1 MSAIIAIA
9 AAAALSQSATP
20 LPIPA
25 PQDTL
30 APEPRDPKVA
40 ALVAQFP
47 DYRAT
52 DQPLAGSLTI
62 TGSATMSRMLV
73 AMGDAFEQLYPD
85 VKVEVNQGGSAR
97 GLAALRAGECDM
109 ASVSREVTPEEIEEI
124 EQVTGK
130 KAHVF
135 PVGRD
140 AACIYVNVGNPLGTL
155 TREQLNGIFA
165 LTHSL
170 TDTMVM
176 RWNEIQAD
184 SPLGDDWVMLYVLDP
199 GHGTMQQFMR
209 LVMPGERLQ
218 TSMCHRQPTPSA
230 VVNACCA
237 YLNSIGIAPFV
248 YRQPRAKLLS
258 VQMSKDSPAVEPNF
272 WTIHRGEYPMT
283 MPLNV
288 IALSAPDAP
297 LAPIVFEWV
306 RYMWSQSAQDTVAA
320 LGGVV
325 PDPAQM
331 PAVIRD
337 SLKVPAKAAATP
349 QPPTSTGTPSGK

>member
-1 MSAIIAIA
+1 MSATISLAL
-9 AAAALSQSATP
+9 AAALSQSAAP

-40 ALVAQFP
+40 ELVAQFP

-52 DQPLAGSLTI
+52 DQPLSGSLTI

-73 AMGDAFEQLYPD
+73 AMGEAFEQLYPS

-97 GLAALRAGECDM
+97 GLAALRAGECDI
-109 ASVSREVTPEEIEEI
+109 ASVSRDMTPEEIADI
-124 EQVTGK
+124 ERATGK
-130 KAHVF
+130 KAHVI

-140 AACIYVNVGNPLGTL
+140 AACIYVNVGNPLSTL

-170 TDTMVM
+170 TNTMVM
-176 RWNEIQAD
+176 RWTDIEAD

-199 GHGTMQQFMR
+199 GHGTMQQFIR

-258 VQMSKDSPAVEPNF
+258 VKMTKDSPAVEPNF

-288 IALSAPDAP
+288 VALSAPDAP
-297 LAPIVFEWV
+297 LAPIVLEWV

-331 PAVIRD
+331 PDVVRQ
-337 SLKVPAKAAATP
+337 SLKSPAKAPSSARTP
-349 QPPTSTGTPSGK
+349 DSGSSTSGK

>member
-1 MSAIIAIA
+1 MNAIIAIA

-20 LPIPA
+20 LPILA

-73 AMGDAFEQLYPD
+73 AMGEAFGQLYPS

-109 ASVSREVTPEEIEEI
+109 ASVSREVTPEEIAEI
-124 EQVTGK
+124 ERATGK
-130 KAHVF
+130 RAHVF
-135 PVGRD
+135 TVGRD
-140 AACIYVNVGNPLGTL
+140 AACIYVNVGNPLGML

-176 RWNEIQAD
+176 RWNDIEAD

-248 YRQPRAKLLS
+248 CRQPRAKLLS
-258 VQMSKDSPAVEPNF
+258 VRMSKDAPAVEPNF

-283 MPLNV
+283 MPLNLV
-288 IALSAPDAP
+288 ALSPPDAP
-297 LAPIVFEWV
+297 LAPIVLEWV

-331 PAVIRD
+331 PAMIRD
-337 SLKVPAKAAATP
+337 SLKVPAKAPANP
-349 QPPTSTGTPSGK
+349 QPPVSTGTPSSK

>member
-1 MSAIIAIA
+1 MGTTIAIA
-9 AAAALSQSATP
+9 VAAALSQSAAP
-20 LPIPA
+20 LPVA
-25 PQDTL
+25 ELQDTMS
-30 APEPRDPKVA
+30 PEPRDPKVA

-47 DYRAT
+47 DYRAS

-73 AMGDAFEQLYPD
+73 AMGEAFEQLYPD

-97 GLAALRAGECDM
+97 GLAALRAGECDI
-109 ASVSREVTPEEIEEI
+109 ASVSREVTPEEIAEI
-124 EQVTGK
+124 ERATGK
-130 KAHVF
+130 QAHVF
-135 PVGRD
+135 PVGLD
-140 AACIYVNVGNPLGTL
+140 AACIYVNVGNPLNSL
-155 TREQLNGIFA
+155 TRAQLNGIFA

-176 RWNEIQAD
+176 RWTDIEAD

-199 GHGTMQQFMR
+199 GHGTMQQFIR

-218 TSMCHRQPTPSA
+218 TSMCRRQPTPSS

-258 VQMSKDSPAVEPNF
+258 VQMTKDSPAVEPNF

-283 MPLNV
+283 MPLNL
-288 IALSAPDAP
+288 IALSPRDAP
-297 LAPIVFEWV
+297 VSPIVFEWV

-331 PAVIRD
+331 PAMIRD
-337 SLKVPAKAAATP
+337 SLKVPAKAPASP
-349 QPPTSTGTPSGK
+349 QPPVSTGTPSSE